1 MKNGKI
7 FLILIGIIV
16 LVVIAFAVIDFG
28 KKDVGDSNS
37 EITPGEEITEEQ
49 ERQTIISL
57 YYMNSETNTL
67 MPEAR
72 IIDVKNLIENP
83 YKSLTEYL
91 IESPKTE
98 NLRSVIPT
106 NTKVN
111 GATNTL
117 GVVTLDLSKDFI
129 ENQNAENISQG
140 ISAIV
145 NTLTELNDVNSVKFL
160 IDGEENKKIEG
171 TDISFDKDFV
181 REII

>member
-1 MKNGKI
+1 M
-7 FLILIGIIV
+7 
-16 LVVIAFAVIDFG
+16 
-28 KKDVGDSNS
+28 VG
-37 EITPGEEITEEQ
+37 
-49 ERQTIISL
+49 
-57 YYMNSETNTL
+57 

>member
-83 YKSLTEYL
+83 
-91 IESPKTE
+91 KTE

-160 IDGEENKKIEG
+160 IDGEENKKIDG
-171 TDISFDKDFV
+171 TDISFDKNFV

>member
-7 FLILIGIIV
+7 FLIIIGIIV
-16 LVVIAFAVIDFG
+16 LVVIAFAIIDFG
-28 KKDVGDSNS
+28 NKKTGDGTQ

-57 YYMNSETNTL
+57 YYMNPETNTL

-83 YKSLTEYL
+83 YKTLTEYL
-91 IESPKTE
+91 IENPKTE
-98 NLRSVIPT
+98 NLKSIIPS

-111 GATNTL
+111 GATINL
-117 GVVTLDLSKDFI
+117 GVVTIDLSKDFI
-129 ENQNAENISQG
+129 ENQSGENISQG
-140 ISAIV
+140 ISSIV
-145 NTLTELNDVNSVKFL
+145 NTLTELNDVNAVRFL

-171 TDISFDKDFV
+171 TDISFDKNFV
-181 REII
+181 RNAT

>member
-1 MKNGKI
+1 M
-7 FLILIGIIV
+7 LILVILIIV
-16 LVVIAFAVIDFG
+16 IGVLVYMKLNNKEEGEI
-28 KKDVGDSNS
+28 
-37 EITPGEEITEEQ
+37 EITPLEEITEEQ